1 MQHWILLYFHHYYFF
16 NQTRAIAFDSSGLT
30 TRLLWYEFNY
40 TKRRKVALSA
50 LKEES
55 VHCQTGLWLPWLREM
70 DMWHTVGPICVSVI
84 SETPVTKVLL
94 QNELNNHL
102 PLSGFI
108 HQTTS
113 GGLPNTGGYLFAL
126 HEQLGAISRLRYL
139 SESETFIILS
149 CQRTYSARSLSA
161 SHWFYTAVEMSCRR
175 STSLHFTYR
184 KPAFPGHI
192 WQILLFE
199 TITVSK

>member
-1 MQHWILLYFHHYYFF
+1 MTKLV
-16 NQTRAIAFDSSGLT
+16 R
-30 TRLLWYEFNY
+30 YEFNY
-40 TKRRKVALSA
+40 TTRRTVALSA
-50 LKEES
+50 PEEES
-55 VHCQTGLWLPWLREM
+55 VHCQSGLWLPRLREM

-94 QNELNNHL
+94 RNELNNHL

-139 SESETFIILS
+139 SESETFIIPS
-149 CQRTYSARSLSA
+149 CQRTYSARSLGARPLAPYSGGNVLSA
-161 SHWFYTAVEMSCRR
+161 FHV
-175 STSLHFTYR
+175 TSFHLQERLLF
-184 KPAFPGHI
+184 AGHV
-192 WQILLFE
+192 WQILLFG